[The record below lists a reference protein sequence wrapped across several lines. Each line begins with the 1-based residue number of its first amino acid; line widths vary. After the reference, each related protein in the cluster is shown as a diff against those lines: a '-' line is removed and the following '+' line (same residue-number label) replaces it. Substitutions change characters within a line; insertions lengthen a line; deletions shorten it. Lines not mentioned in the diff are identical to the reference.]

1 MRFQCP
7 LCSGIVAI
15 DNASLGIK
23 VQCGHCSG
31 VIDTPVSRV
40 APGAIIADF
49 IIQKEL
55 GRGGMG
61 VVYLAHQISLDRPSA
76 LKVLSENY
84 ANDAQFVGN
93 FIKEARAAAKLNH
106 PHIVQAYAVGEDEG
120 IFYFAMEDIDGK
132 TMKEVLKEQQKIP
145 SDQALLIIQQIAEA
159 LDYAWREQ
167 KLIHRDIKPDNIM
180 LTNSGRAKLSDL
192 GLASVAGEID
202 ESNADEIMG
211 TPQYISPEHLTGS
224 PMDVRSD
231 IYSLGAT
238 FYHFVTGTFPYQGK
252 TAMEIAQQHLTGTLI
267 PPNQINPEVPA
278 DVSAIIMKMMAR
290 IPTDRYQSTEVLIDD
305 IRTARHAVD
314 GVTATI
320 QLPAPGSAVKAK
332 KTGGLRLATNH
343 TSGKQL
349 TLKKSSGSSTATNMK
364 LESATSL
371 KLKKK
376 KGGPNKK
383 LLIGI
388 GAGAGVLL
396 IACIVICCLIFM
408 GGDSEGDEQQAA
420 AAVALQ
426 PAGPSELEKELTAF
440 YSKVSTHDKKA
451 ELLGECEALILK
463 YNTEKMSQS
472 ERQVYEKILI
482 FYRDTEEQLLKT
494 ARKNA
499 TEAHKNKIEED
510 KKREIAE
517 YNRKKAQEA
526 ERKRIEAAEKK
537 AREDREKAEKKLAD
551 ARALAKK
558 ELDDL
563 KKTTAAEI
571 IKICS
576 GSDPDENAAAID
588 KILTAAIENKYKD
601 ETDEVIQPQVEE
613 LKNWAEGLQKSFRN
627 GARIAELLK
636 GQDELLDDLVIV
648 DNRGKKQKLQYN
660 KKRKEIFIGF
670 VPLKQFLGPK
680 NRKKNRFI
688 IPALISAIAE
698 KIEAGDDLWAY
709 KILTNEKYMPE
720 DLDTSKI
727 NELKST
733 AGIATETSGDDDGE
747 E

>member
-15 DNASLGIK
+15 DNSACGIK

-132 TMKEVLKEQQKIP
+132 TMKEVLKEQQLIP
-145 SDQALLIIQQIAEA
+145 ADQALLIVQQIAEA

-202 ESNADEIMG
+202 ESDSDEVMG

-238 FYHFVTGTFPYQGK
+238 FYHFVTGTFPYQGN
-252 TAMEIAQQHLTGTLI
+252 TAIEIAQQHLTGTLI
-267 PPNQINPEVPA
+267 PPDQVNPDVPA

-290 IPTDRYQSTEVLIDD
+290 SLSDRYQSTEQLIDD
-305 IRTARHAVD
+305 IRAARHAVD

-320 QLPAPGSAVKAK
+320 QLPAPGSAEKAK
-332 KTGGLRLATNH
+332 KTGGLRIAKNQ

-349 TLKKSSGSSTATNMK
+349 TLKKSGTSTATNMK
-364 LESATSL
+364 LVASPT
-371 KLKKK
+371 LKKK
-376 KGGPNKK
+376 KKPGNGVNKK
-383 LLIGI
+383 LLFGI
-388 GAGAGVLL
+388 CAGVGVLL
-396 IACIVICCLIFM
+396 IAGIAIGSLLFL
-408 GGDSEGDEQQAA
+408 GSSSSESEAPQTVEA
-420 AAVALQ
+420 
-426 PAGPSELEKELTAF
+426 PPPPGPSELEKELAAF
-440 YSKVSTHDKKA
+440 NSKVSTSANKL
-451 ELLGECEALILK
+451 ELLGECEDLILK
-463 YNTEKMSQS
+463 HSAANMSPS
-472 ERQVYEKILI
+472 EAQIYEKILI
-482 FYRDTEEQLLKT
+482 FYRDIEESALKSP
-494 ARKNA
+494 RQNA
-499 TEAHKNKIEED
+499 ADTHKRKIEEE
-510 KKREIAE
+510 KKRV
-517 YNRKKAQEA
+517 EA
-526 ERKRIEAAEKK
+526 EIKRKRELAEQERKEKEAAEK
-537 AREDREKAEKKLAD
+537 ARREREAAEKALKAKRE
-551 ARALAKK
+551 LAKT
-558 ELDDL
+558 ELEAL
-563 KKTTAAEI
+563 KKSSASAIVNACKGEDPAKNAE
-571 IKICS
+571 
-576 GSDPDENAAAID
+576 AIE
-588 KILTAAIENKYKD
+588 KILTEAIENKYKD
-601 ETDEVIQPQVEE
+601 ETDEQIQPQVEE
-613 LKNWAEGLQKSFRN
+613 LKTWAEELQKSFRN
-627 GARIAELLK
+627 GAKIATLMQGK
-636 GQDELLDDLVIV
+636 DKALDNLVV
-648 DNRGKKQKLQYN
+648 PAPN
-660 KKRKEIFIGF
+660 KKKRQELKLNFQNSKVGVTANGI
-670 VPLKQFLGPK
+670 PLGRFLK
-680 NRKKNRFI
+680 IKKNRI
-688 IPALISAIAE
+688 YIPFVIAAVAE
-698 KIEAGDDLWAY
+698 KIEASGDLWAY
-709 KILTNEKYMPE
+709 KMLTNEKDMP
-720 DLDTSKI
+720 DDVDTAKI
-727 NELKST
+727 TELKNI
-733 AGIATETSGDDDGE
+733 AGIEEESGDDGE

>member
-15 DNASLGIK
+15 DNSACGIK

-132 TMKEVLKEQQKIP
+132 TMKEVLKEQQLIP
-145 SDQALLIIQQIAEA
+145 ADQALLIVQQIAEA

-202 ESNADEIMG
+202 ESDSDEVMG

-238 FYHFVTGTFPYQGK
+238 FYHFVTGTFPYKGN
-252 TAMEIAQQHLTGTLI
+252 TAIEIAQQHLTGTLI
-267 PPNQINPEVPA
+267 PPDQVNPDVPA

-290 IPTDRYQSTEVLIDD
+290 SLSDRYQSTEQLIDD
-305 IRTARHAVD
+305 IRAARHAVD

-320 QLPAPGSAVKAK
+320 QLPAPGSAAKAK
-332 KTGGLRLATNH
+332 KTGGLRIAKNQ

-349 TLKKSSGSSTATNMK
+349 TLKKSGTSTATNMK
-364 LESATSL
+364 LVASPT
-371 KLKKK
+371 LKKK
-376 KGGPNKK
+376 KKPGNGVNKK
-383 LLIGI
+383 LLFGI
-388 GAGAGVLL
+388 CAGVGVLL
-396 IACIVICCLIFM
+396 IAGIVIGSLLFL
-408 GGDSEGDEQQAA
+408 GSSSSESEAPQTVEA
-420 AAVALQ
+420 
-426 PAGPSELEKELTAF
+426 PPPPGPSELEKELAAF
-440 YSKVSTHDKKA
+440 NSKVSTSANKL
-451 ELLGECEALILK
+451 ELLGECEDLILK
-463 YNTEKMSQS
+463 HSAANMSPS
-472 ERQVYEKILI
+472 EAQIYEKILI
-482 FYRDTEEQLLKT
+482 FYRDIEESALKSP
-494 ARKNA
+494 RQNA
-499 TEAHKNKIEED
+499 ADTHKRKIEEE
-510 KKREIAE
+510 KKRV
-517 YNRKKAQEA
+517 EA
-526 ERKRIEAAEKK
+526 EIKRKRELAEQERKEKEAAEK
-537 AREDREKAEKKLAD
+537 ARREREAAEKALKAKRE
-551 ARALAKK
+551 LAKT
-558 ELDDL
+558 ELEAL
-563 KKTTAAEI
+563 KKNTAA
-571 IKICS
+571 KIFTACKEK
-576 GSDPDENAAAID
+576 DPAKNAEAIEN
-588 KILTAAIENKYKD
+588 ILTEAIENKYKD
-601 ETDEVIQPQVEE
+601 ETDEQIQPQAEE
-613 LKNWAEGLQKSFRN
+613 LKTWAEELQKSFRN
-627 GARIAELLK
+627 AAKIVELIK
-636 GQDELLDDLVIV
+636 GKDEALDDLVVV
-648 DNRGKKQKLQYN
+648 DDKGKKHKLQYN
-660 KKRKEIFIGF
+660 KKRKEIFIAYG
-670 VPLKQFLGPK
+670 PLKQIFEPK
-680 NRKKNRFI
+680 NRKKNRYI
-688 IPALISAIAE
+688 IQGLISAIAE
-698 KIEAGDDLWAY
+698 KIEASGDLWAY
-709 KILTNEKYMPE
+709 KMLTNEKYMP
-720 DLDTSKI
+720 DDVDTAKI
-727 NELKST
+727 TELKNI
-733 AGIATETSGDDDGE
+733 AGIEEESGDDGE

>member
-15 DNASLGIK
+15 DNSACGIK

-132 TMKEVLKEQQKIP
+132 TMKEVLKEQQLIP
-145 SDQALLIIQQIAEA
+145 ADQALLIVQQIAEA

-202 ESNADEIMG
+202 ESDSEEVMG

-238 FYHFVTGTFPYQGK
+238 FYHFVTGTFPYHGN
-252 TAMEIAQQHLTGTLI
+252 TAIEIAQQHLTGTLI
-267 PPNQINPEVPA
+267 PPDQVNP

-290 IPTDRYQSTEVLIDD
+290 SLSDRYQSTEQLIDD
-305 IRTARHAVD
+305 IRAARHAVD

-320 QLPAPGSAVKAK
+320 QLPAPGSAAKAK
-332 KTGGLRLATNH
+332 KTGGLRIAKNQ

-349 TLKKSSGSSTATNMK
+349 TLKKSSTSTATNMK
-364 LESATSL
+364 LVASPT
-371 KLKKK
+371 LKKK
-376 KGGPNKK
+376 KKPGNGVNKK
-383 LLIGI
+383 LLFGI
-388 GAGAGVLL
+388 CAGVGVLL
-396 IACIVICCLIFM
+396 IAGIVIGSLLFL
-408 GGDSEGDEQQAA
+408 GSSSSESEAPQTVEA
-420 AAVALQ
+420 
-426 PAGPSELEKELTAF
+426 PPPPGPSELEKELAAF
-440 YSKVSTHDKKA
+440 NSKVSTSANKL
-451 ELLGECEALILK
+451 ELLGECEDLILK
-463 YNTEKMSQS
+463 HSAANMSPS
-472 ERQVYEKILI
+472 EAQIYEKILI
-482 FYRDTEEQLLKT
+482 FYRDIEESALKSP
-494 ARKNA
+494 RQNA
-499 TEAHKNKIEED
+499 ADTHKRKIEEE
-510 KKREIAE
+510 KKRV
-517 YNRKKAQEA
+517 EA
-526 ERKRIEAAEKK
+526 EIKRKRELAEQERKEKEAAEK
-537 AREDREKAEKKLAD
+537 ARREREAAEKALKAKRE
-551 ARALAKK
+551 LAKT
-558 ELDDL
+558 ELDAL
-563 KKTTAAEI
+563 KKSSASAIVTACKGEDPAKNAE
-571 IKICS
+571 
-576 GSDPDENAAAID
+576 AIE
-588 KILTAAIENKYKD
+588 KILTEVIENKYKD
-601 ETDEVIQPQVEE
+601 ETDEQIQPQVEE
-613 LKNWAEGLQKSFRN
+613 LKTWAEELQKSFRN
-627 GARIAELLK
+627 GAKIATLMQGK
-636 GQDELLDDLVIV
+636 DKALDNLVV
-648 DNRGKKQKLQYN
+648 PAPN
-660 KKRKEIFIGF
+660 KKRHKLKLNFQNSKVGVTADGI
-670 VPLKQFLGPK
+670 PLGRFLK
-680 NRKKNRFI
+680 IKKNRI
-688 IPALISAIAE
+688 YIPFVIAAVAE
-698 KIEAGDDLWAY
+698 KIEASGDLWAY
-709 KILTNEKYMPE
+709 KMLTNEKDMP
-720 DLDTSKI
+720 DDVDTAKI
-727 NELKST
+727 AELKNI
-733 AGIATETSGDDDGE
+733 AGIEEESGDDGE

>member
-15 DNASLGIK
+15 DNSACGIK

-132 TMKEVLKEQQKIP
+132 TMKEVLKEQQLIP
-145 SDQALLIIQQIAEA
+145 ADQALLIVQQIAEA

-202 ESNADEIMG
+202 ESDSDEVMG

-238 FYHFVTGTFPYQGK
+238 FYHFVTGTFPYQGN
-252 TAMEIAQQHLTGTLI
+252 TAIEIAQQHLTGTLI
-267 PPNQINPEVPA
+267 PPDQVNPDVPA

-290 IPTDRYQSTEVLIDD
+290 SLSDRYQSTEQLIDD
-305 IRTARHAVD
+305 IRAARHAVD

-320 QLPAPGSAVKAK
+320 QLPAPGSAEKAK
-332 KTGGLRLATNH
+332 KTGGLRIAKNQ

-349 TLKKSSGSSTATNMK
+349 TLKKSGTSTATNMK
-364 LESATSL
+364 LVASPT
-371 KLKKK
+371 LKKK
-376 KGGPNKK
+376 KKPGNGVNKK
-383 LLIGI
+383 LLFGI
-388 GAGAGVLL
+388 CAGVGVLL
-396 IACIVICCLIFM
+396 IAGIVIGSLLFLRSSS
-408 GGDSEGDEQQAA
+408 SESEAPQTVEA
-420 AAVALQ
+420 
-426 PAGPSELEKELTAF
+426 PPPPGPSELEKELAAF
-440 YSKVSTHDKKA
+440 NSKASTSANKL
-451 ELLGECEALILK
+451 ELLGECEDLILK
-463 YNTEKMSQS
+463 HSAANMSPS
-472 ERQVYEKILI
+472 EAQIYEKILI
-482 FYRDTEEQLLKT
+482 FYRDIEESALKSP
-494 ARKNA
+494 RQNA
-499 TEAHKNKIEED
+499 ADTHKRKIEEE
-510 KKREIAE
+510 KKRV
-517 YNRKKAQEA
+517 EA
-526 ERKRIEAAEKK
+526 EIKRKRELAEQERKEKEAAEK
-537 AREDREKAEKKLAD
+537 ARREREAAEKALKAKRE
-551 ARALAKK
+551 LAKT
-558 ELDDL
+558 ELEAL
-563 KKTTAAEI
+563 KKSSASAIVNACKEKDPAKNAE
-571 IKICS
+571 
-576 GSDPDENAAAID
+576 AIE
-588 KILTAAIENKYKD
+588 KILTEAIENKYKD
-601 ETDEVIQPQVEE
+601 ETDEIIQPQVEE
-613 LKNWAEGLQKSFRN
+613 LKTWAEELQKSFRN
-627 GARIAELLK
+627 GAKIATLMQGK
-636 GQDELLDDLVIV
+636 DEALDDLVVV
-648 DNRGKKQKLQYN
+648 DDKGKKHKLQYN
-660 KKRKEIFIGF
+660 KKRKEIFIAYG
-670 VPLKQFLGPK
+670 PLKQIFEPK
-680 NRKKNRFI
+680 NRKKNRYI
-688 IPALISAIAE
+688 IQGLISAIAE
-698 KIEAGDDLWAY
+698 KIEATDDLWAY
-709 KILTNEKYMPE
+709 KMLTNEKYMP
-720 DLDTSKI
+720 DDVDTAKI
-727 NELKST
+727 TELKNI
-733 AGIATETSGDDDGE
+733 AGIEEESGDDGE

>member
-15 DNASLGIK
+15 DNSACGIK

-132 TMKEVLKEQQKIP
+132 TMKEVLKEQQLIP
-145 SDQALLIIQQIAEA
+145 ADQALLIVQQIAEA

-202 ESNADEIMG
+202 ESDSEEVMG

-238 FYHFVTGTFPYQGK
+238 FYHFVTGTFPYQGN
-252 TAMEIAQQHLTGTLI
+252 TAIEIAQQHLTGTLI
-267 PPNQINPEVPA
+267 PPDQVNPDVPA

-290 IPTDRYQSTEVLIDD
+290 SLSDRYQSTEQLIDD
-305 IRTARHAVD
+305 IRAARHAVD

-320 QLPAPGSAVKAK
+320 QLPAPGSAAKAK
-332 KTGGLRLATNH
+332 KTGGLRIAKNQ

-349 TLKKSSGSSTATNMK
+349 TLKKSGTSTATNMK
-364 LESATSL
+364 LVASPT
-371 KLKKK
+371 LKKK
-376 KGGPNKK
+376 KKPGNGVNKK
-383 LLIGI
+383 LLFGI
-388 GAGAGVLL
+388 CAGVGVLL
-396 IACIVICCLIFM
+396 IAGIVIGSLLFL
-408 GGDSEGDEQQAA
+408 GSSSSESEAPQTVEA
-420 AAVALQ
+420 
-426 PAGPSELEKELTAF
+426 PPPPGPSELEKELAAF
-440 YSKVSTHDKKA
+440 NSKVSTSANKL
-451 ELLGECEALILK
+451 ELLGECEDLILK
-463 YNTEKMSQS
+463 HSAANMSPS
-472 ERQVYEKILI
+472 EAQIYEKILI
-482 FYRDTEEQLLKT
+482 F
-494 ARKNA
+494 
-499 TEAHKNKIEED
+499 
-510 KKREIAE
+510 
-517 YNRKKAQEA
+517 
-526 ERKRIEAAEKK
+526 
-537 AREDREKAEKKLAD
+537 
-551 ARALAKK
+551 
-558 ELDDL
+558 
-563 KKTTAAEI
+563 
-571 IKICS
+571 
-576 GSDPDENAAAID
+576 
-588 KILTAAIENKYKD
+588 
-601 ETDEVIQPQVEE
+601 
-613 LKNWAEGLQKSFRN
+613 
-627 GARIAELLK
+627 
-636 GQDELLDDLVIV
+636 
-648 DNRGKKQKLQYN
+648 
-660 KKRKEIFIGF
+660 
-670 VPLKQFLGPK
+670 
-680 NRKKNRFI
+680 
-688 IPALISAIAE
+688 
-698 KIEAGDDLWAY
+698 
-709 KILTNEKYMPE
+709 
-720 DLDTSKI
+720 
-727 NELKST
+727 
-733 AGIATETSGDDDGE
+733 
-747 E
+747 

>member
-7 LCSGIVAI
+7 LCAGIVAV
-15 DNASLGIK
+15 DNSALGIK

-31 VIDTPVSRV
+31 VIDVPASRV

-132 TMKEVLKEQQKIP
+132 TMKEVLKEQQLIP
-145 SDQALLIIQQIAEA
+145 ADQALLIVQQIAEA

-192 GLASVAGEID
+192 GLASVAGEVD
-202 ESNADEIMG
+202 ESNADEVMG

-238 FYHFVTGTFPYQGK
+238 FYHFVTGTFPYQGA
-252 TAMEIAQQHLTGTLI
+252 TAMEIAQQHLTGTLN
-267 PPNQINPEVPA
+267 PPETINPDVPA

-290 IPTDRYQSTEVLIDD
+290 IPAERYQSTEQLIDD

-320 QLPAPGSAVKAK
+320 QLPPPGSAPKAK
-332 KTGGLRLATNH
+332 KTGGLRLNTNH

-349 TLKKSSGSSTATNMK
+349 TLKKSGTATATNMK
-364 LESATSL
+364 LTGLPNAK

-376 KGGPNKK
+376 GKSGKK

-388 GAGAGVLL
+388 CAGMGILLLAG
-396 IACIVICCLIFM
+396 
-408 GGDSEGDEQQAA
+408 AA
-420 AAVALQ
+420 AAAFLFLPSATEEEVTPEVVAA
-426 PAGPSELEKELTAF
+426 PPPPPGPSELEKALTEFNARALTATN
-440 YSKVSTHDKKA
+440 KT
-451 ELLGECEALILK
+451 ELLGECEDFVLNKTENMNEAELLA
-463 YNTEKMSQS
+463 YNKM
-472 ERQVYEKILI
+472 LA
-482 FYRDTEEQLLKT
+482 FYRDTEEFILKT
-494 ARKNA
+494 AREKA
-499 TEAHKNKIEED
+499 AEIHKGKLQAEA
-510 KKREIAE
+510 KRIADEIAAKL
-517 YNRKKAQEA
+517 RKEKEER
-526 ERKRIEAAEKK
+526 ERKAAE
-537 AREDREKAEKKLAD
+537 
-551 ARALAKK
+551 AKK
-558 ELDDL
+558 ERERKAAEAALKAKREQATKDLAEL
-563 KKTTAAEI
+563 KKTTAVAIVEAC
-571 IKICS
+571 K
-576 GSDPDENAAAID
+576 GSESEANAAAVE
-588 KILTAAIENKYKD
+588 KILAAAIENKYKD
-601 ETDEVIQPQVEE
+601 ETDETIQPQVEE
-613 LKNWAEGLQKSFRN
+613 LKTWAEALQQSFRN
-627 GARIAELLK
+627 GAKIADLMRGKNKE
-636 GQDELLDDLVIV
+636 LDDLVV
-648 DNRGKKQKLQYN
+648 PAPSK
-660 KKRKEIFIGF
+660 KKRQIKLNYQNAKVGITVNGIPLGTFLKNKTNRVYIPF
-670 VPLKQFLGPK
+670 V
-680 NRKKNRFI
+680 I
-688 IPALISAIAE
+688 AAVAE
-698 KIEAGDDLWAY
+698 KIEATDDLWAY
-709 KILTNEKYMPE
+709 KMLSNEKRMPQ
-720 DLDTSKI
+720 DLDTAKI
-727 NELKST
+727 TELKNI
-733 AGIATETSGDDDGE
+733 AGIAAEEESGDDGE

>member
-15 DNASLGIK
+15 DNSALGVK

-31 VIDTPVSRV
+31 VIDVPNSRV

-76 LKVLSENY
+76 LKILSENY

-106 PHIVQAYAVGEDEG
+106 PHIVQAHAVGEDEG

-145 SDQALLIIQQIAEA
+145 SDQALLIVQQIAEA

-202 ESNADEIMG
+202 ESNADEVMG

-267 PPNQINPEVPA
+267 PPHKVNPEVPS

-290 IPTDRYQSTEVLIDD
+290 VPTERYQSTEQLIDD

-320 QLPAPGSAVKAK
+320 QLPPPGSAEKGK
-332 KTGGLRLATNH
+332 KTGGLRLTTNH

-349 TLKKSSGSSTATNMK
+349 TLRKNGSSTATNMQI
-364 LESATSL
+364 SGNHSL
-371 KLKKK
+371 RSKNKK
-376 KGGPNKK
+376 KGLNKK

-388 GAGAGVLL
+388 GAGGGVLL
-396 IACIVICCLIFM
+396 VAMIVIGCLLFM
-408 GGDSEGDEQQAA
+408 EDSPETEQQTNAEA
-420 AAVALQ
+420 TQAPPPEISA
-426 PAGPSELEKELTAF
+426 LEKTLT
-440 YSKVSTHDKKA
+440 SVLSKA
-451 ELLGECEALILK
+451 ETTANKQEMLPACEEIILNKPKSMSQAEAKLYEKALVFYRNTDEAGLKAARQEAL
-463 YNTEKMSQS
+463 EKHK
-472 ERQVYEKILI
+472 RDLI
-482 FYRDTEEQLLKT
+482 
-494 ARKNA
+494 A
-499 TEAHKNKIEED
+499 
-510 KKREIAE
+510 KK
-517 YNRKKAQEA
+517 EA
-526 ERKRIEAAEKK
+526 EREKAEQARKAAQLEREKKEAAEKAK
-537 AREDREKAEKKLAD
+537 REREAAEKALKAKRE
-551 ARALAKK
+551 LAKT
-558 ELDDL
+558 ELENL
-563 KKTTAAEI
+563 KKESASALINACKGENPSKNAE
-571 IKICS
+571 
-576 GSDPDENAAAID
+576 EVE
-588 KILTAAIENKYKD
+588 KILTEAIENKYKD
-601 ETDEVIQPQVEE
+601 ETDEIIQPQVEE
-613 LKNWAEGLQKSFRN
+613 LKTWAEELQKSFRN
-627 GARIAELLK
+627 AARIVELMK
-636 GQDELLDDLVIV
+636 GKDELLDDLVV
-648 DNRGKKQKLQYN
+648 VESKNKKHKLQYN

-670 VPLKQFLGPK
+670 VPMKQILESK
-680 NRKKNRFI
+680 NRKKYRFVVRG
-688 IPALISAIAE
+688 LISAIAE
-698 KIEAGDDLWAY
+698 KIEASDDLWAY

-720 DLDTSKI
+720 DINTDKI
-727 NELKST
+727 DELKKI
-733 AGIATETSGDDDGE
+733 AGIEEESGDDGE